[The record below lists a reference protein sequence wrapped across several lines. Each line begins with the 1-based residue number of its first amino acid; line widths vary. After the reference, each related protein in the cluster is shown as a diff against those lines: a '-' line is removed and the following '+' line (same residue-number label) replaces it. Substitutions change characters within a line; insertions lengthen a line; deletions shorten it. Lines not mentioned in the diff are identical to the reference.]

1 MAYQS
6 INPYTNEVIRTY
18 DNISDEELENS
29 LTRAHA
35 LYHSW
40 RSDPASYDRRKK
52 QLRQLA
58 RELRQHKEKYAEIMA
73 RELAELGFYTFVNE
87 HLVYLPEA

>member
-18 DNISDEELENS
+18 DNISDRELENS
-29 LTRAHA
+29 LARAHA
-35 LYHSW
+35 QQAAAWIEAGMTVINAPCLTQPFLPFGGVKNSGYG
-40 RSDPASYDRRKK
+40 
-52 QLRQLA
+52 
-58 RELRQHKEKYAEIMA
+58 